1 MTFEG
6 QQLQGSVKI
15 AEKLAVSVPLFKL
28 LLYRVMTCINT
39 QHYVDFSL
47 SC

>member
-15 AEKLAVSVPLFKL
+15 AEKLAVSVTFFL
-28 LLYRVMTCINT
+28 LLLHRVMTFIYT
-39 QHYVDFSL
+39 QHHVDFF

>member
-15 AEKLAVSVPLFKL
+15 AEKLAVSVSFL
-28 LLYRVMTCINT
+28 LRRNEKI
-39 QHYVDFSL
+39 
-47 SC
+47 